1 MLLFSF
7 VFLFFFSVIESYYPV
22 SYCYPNILLFMLM
35 MLGLFLHYIHVGDNS
50 QLCNKNNETNLLN
63 QICNFKNAIH
73 ILYSFVVCNLLLT
86 LMCLVLFSI
95 AKVVVFLL
103 SMG

>member
-1 MLLFSF
+1 
-7 VFLFFFSVIESYYPV
+7 
-22 SYCYPNILLFMLM
+22 MLM

-63 QICNFKNAIH
+63 QISNFKNAIH
-73 ILYSFVVCNLLLT
+73 ILYSFVVCNLPLT

-103 SMG
+103 CIG